1 MYILQRLQI
10 KLFSSQD
17 FHFKNLILT
26 STNDSK
32 LVVFV
37 LHFKNEIK
45 IYLRKRLCTDSDKEF
60 EYFWNEDSLNCS
72 IFLSSADLQ
81 HSGECIFSLTYLDL
95 EISDLLK
102 RI

>member
-32 LVVFV
+32 LVAFV

-45 IYLRKRLCTDSDKEF
+45 MYLRKRLCTDSDKEF
-60 EYFWNEDSLNCS
+60 EYFWNEDSLNCL
-72 IFLSSADLQ
+72 IFLSSPDL
-81 HSGECIFSLTYLDL
+81 
-95 EISDLLK
+95 
-102 RI
+102 